1 MCYEGHS
8 PVRLRARNVTFRGAA
23 ASKIER
29 IMRSRPWIS
38 RIVPMIALLLCVS
51 PPMRADDRGEGELN
65 PDPPKGIAVDQIIQ
79 KFAAKEKEFKQARE
93 KYTWHQTIVV
103 QTVDGDTVDGE
114 YRQEFDVLFD
124 DKAKRI
130 EHVTFAPANT
140 LQRIQMTPEDEADFR
155 KLMPFVLTSD
165 EIPEYII
172 KYVGQQKQD
181 ELNTFVF
188 DISPKQ
194 IEKNKRYFEGRVWVD
209 DHDLQIVKT
218 FGKAVPDIKK
228 KGNENLFPKFTTW
241 REQVDGVYWF
251 PTYTKADDEL
261 HFSNGDIHTRQIVK
275 YARYKRFGSAVKITY
290 DGQEVQKGQ
299 EQGGDKSQTPPP
311 SQPPKK

>member
-1 MCYEGHS
+1 MAS
-8 PVRLRARNVTFRGAA
+8 PIRLSGGNVTFWGVAT
-23 ASKIER
+23 SKIEG
-29 IMRSRPWIS
+29 IMRPQPWLS
-38 RIVPMIALLLCVS
+38 RITSLLALLLCLG
-51 PPMRADDRGEGELN
+51 PALRADDRGEGELN
-65 PDPPKGIAVDQIIQ
+65 TNPPNGISVDQIIQ

-93 KYTWHQTIVV
+93 KYTWHQTIIV
-103 QTVDGDTVDGE
+103 QTLDGDTVDGE

-130 EHVTFAPANT
+130 EHVTFAPAST
-140 LQRIQMTPEDEADFR
+140 LERIQMTPEDEADFR
-155 KLMPFVLTSD
+155 RLMPFVLTSD
-165 EIPEYII
+165 EIPEYNI

-181 ELNTFVF
+181 ELNTYVF

-261 HFSNGDIHTRQIVK
+261 HFSSGDIHTRQIVK
-275 YARYKRFGSAVKITY
+275 YTHYKRFGSAVKITY
-290 DGQEVQKGQ
+290 EGEEVKKGEQ
-299 EQGGDKSQTPPP
+299 QGGDKNQTPQQ
-311 SQPPKK
+311 QPPK